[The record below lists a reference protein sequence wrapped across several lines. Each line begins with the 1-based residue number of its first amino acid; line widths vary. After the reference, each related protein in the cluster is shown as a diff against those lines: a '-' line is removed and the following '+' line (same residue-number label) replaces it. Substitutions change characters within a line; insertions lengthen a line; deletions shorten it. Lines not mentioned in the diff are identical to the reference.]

1 MTYGKIAGIVAGF
14 VCAFG
19 IGVWTG
25 TQVNHDPSHEA
36 PAVTSAAPAPETAA
50 PVAPRPAA
58 RPRPAAAPAAA
69 KADAPTEFTPI
80 KTNVPVSAPEL
91 QHRLKPLLK
100 SGANM
105 EVAAQ
110 GFNSAEQF
118 ATVAH
123 ASQNTDVPFM
133 LLKHRVLEEGDT
145 LVAAIRKSKPDVDAV
160 VEVDRARAEARA
172 DLAQID

>member
-1 MTYGKIAGIVAGF
+1 MKYGKAAGITAGF

-25 TQVNHDPSHEA
+25 TQWKHGPAQEA
-36 PAVTSAAPAPETAA
+36 PAVTSAAPAVDTT

-58 RPRPAAAPAAA
+58 RPRPAAASPAA
-69 KADAPTEFTPI
+69 KANSPTEFTPM
-80 KTNVPVSAPEL
+80 KTTVALTAPEL
-91 QHRLKPLLK
+91 QHRMKPLLK
-100 SGANM
+100 TGANM
-105 EVAAQ
+105 EVAAE

-133 LLKHRVLEEGDT
+133 LLKHRVLTEGDT
-145 LVAAIRKSKPDVDAV
+145 LVAAIRKSKPDVNAV
-160 VEVDRARAEARA
+160 AEVDRARAEARA
-172 DLAQID
+172 DLAQLN